1 MRFLFAIAVAV
12 IVAFAATPSA
22 HAGSLPRSMPRTLR
36 GPEGMARCIE
46 EPMSLAFDVV
56 EYESARFLSPDSVS
70 SRVDEVPASAMR
82 TMRTLAQDALV
93 IEPSMR
99 LSNAPVPPTRKV
111 ARVLPCSRP
120 SASASVCSSLGD
132 SNTQIPLS
140 SSFSHDELLL
150 VALDVALTDE
160 LPKDRAAVAL
170 QLAPVYEIGFARD
183 AHLAGPWRPPR
194 A

>member
-12 IVAFAATPSA
+12 LVAFAATPTA

-36 GPEGMARCIE
+36 GPEGMARCTE

-70 SRVDEVPASAMR
+70 SRVDEVPAS
-82 TMRTLAQDALV
+82 TLRTLAEDAIV
-93 IEPSMR
+93 IEPAVR
-99 LSNAPVPPTRKV
+99 LTNAPVPATRKV
-111 ARVLPCSRP
+111 ARALPCGRP
-120 SASASVCSSLGD
+120 SASASACSSMGD
-132 SNTQIPLS
+132 SSTKIPLS

-150 VALDVALTDE
+150 VALDVALTDD